1 MAGDA
6 AQGVSPRIVN
16 LTAHPPSFTLFR
28 WRIARGI
35 GLGLRFELSRLPVAK
50 RLPQPKAKGG
60 VLHSQR
66 AEDSLRGEAVERLL
80 RDRPH
85 DLSQHLVADVGI
97 HELGPGRIDERLPVF
112 SCEDLFGC
120 PGVELDRIVWRKPR
134 AMGQEL
140 LEGDLVS
147 VPAS

>member
-28 WRIARGI
+28 RRIARGI

-50 RLPQPKAKGG
+50 RLPQPKAKGR
-60 VLHSQR
+60 VFHSEW
-66 AEDSLRGEAVERLL
+66 AEDVLGGEAVEGLA

-85 DLSQHLVADVGI
+85 NLSQHLVADVGI
-97 HELGPGRIDERLPVF
+97 HELRAGRI
-112 SCEDLFGC
+112 
-120 PGVELDRIVWRKPR
+120 
-134 AMGQEL
+134 
-140 LEGDLVS
+140 
-147 VPAS
+147 